1 MEKVDKILEIDAMS
15 EKLKVQNLFDYKRK
29 EESWHLLIMTE

>member
-1 MEKVDKILEIDAMS
+1 MEKVDKILEIDVMS

-29 EESWHLLIMTE
+29 EEL